1 MPTDWLSCAGSGEP
15 STSAGTEGNNG
26 ANTNNNANAN
36 TNENNTT
43 TETTQTPSQGSQPQ
57 QSASMDWTSTI
68 VIFGIMIVFVLIM
81 IIPNERKSHGIVYV
95 IIPVIVLVRKIWP
108 LLIGSCIR
116 NSPHFDVLLSRYCIT
131 ATKLTGIIRTIIN
144 IL

>member
-68 VIFGIMIVFVLIM
+68 VIFGIMIGLC
-81 IIPNERKSHGIVYV
+81 SHHDH
-95 IIPVIVLVRKIWP
+95 
-108 LLIGSCIR
+108 
-116 NSPHFDVLLSRYCIT
+116 SPEEKREK
-131 ATKLTGIIRTIIN
+131 TKTDARRH
-144 IL
+144 